1 MNHYLLAAYG
11 IMWLI
16 LFGYIFSIGRRQ
28 VRLQQELA
36 RLREALEK
44 AENEYRQL
52 VRLERSRK

>member
-16 LFGYIFSIGRRQ
+16 LFGYVFSIGRRQ
-28 VRLQQELA
+28 LRLQQELA

-44 AENEYRQL
+44 AEAD
-52 VRLERSRK
+52 